1 MPRWVLTSLALVL
14 AAGALVGGVA
24 SMVRAQSDP
33 TPPPPP
39 TEYFPPYERDYGSSG
54 VMIVP
59 LGAARLV
66 EDAGARVH
74 GSADEVEARPAEAE
88 APRSASLRV
97 GGDLVLVQIRLD
109 ENATSPT
116 SNQQNGSEVISV
128 DTGAVAFTFQ
138 EVDPDALVIR
148 GQPDDPC
155 GYHGCPLSR
164 VLAESGGEVVLLP
177 GDRLIHNGPARY
189 TYRFDSSVPVPVPL
203 PGATSVPAPTTSGPG
218 AAILGFAAPG
228 ALPSFACSG
237 SCRARLTIACAGGCR
252 Y

>member
-14 AAGALVGGVA
+14 AVAALVGGLG

-33 TPPPPP
+33 TPTPPP

-66 EDAGARVH
+66 EDAGARIE
-74 GSADEVEARPAEAE
+74 GRADGVEARPAADE
-88 APRSASLRV
+88 APRSASLGV
-97 GGDLVLVQIRLD
+97 GVGDDLVLVQIRLN

-116 SNQQNGSEVISV
+116 LNQQTGSEVISV
-128 DTGAVAFTFQ
+128 DTGAVAFTFE

-155 GYHGCPLSR
+155 GLDGCPLSR
-164 VLAESGGEVVLLP
+164 VIAESGGEVVLLP

-189 TYRFDSSVPVPVPL
+189 TYRLARDVPVPV
-203 PGATSVPAPTTSGPG
+203 PGATSVPEPTTSGPG

-228 ALPSFACSG
+228 ALPGFACSG
-237 SCRARLTIACAGGCR
+237 GCRARLTIACAGGCR